1 MSGHS
6 NYVPKSA
13 FGRWFERRLPI
24 MGLIHSSFVVF
35 PNPRNLNYYWTF
47 GGILAFMLVSQILT
61 GVVLAM
67 HYAANVDLAFN
78 SVEQIMRD
86 VNYGWMLRY
95 LHANG
100 ASMFFV
106 AVYVHIGRGLYYG
119 SYKEPREVLWILGV
133 IIFLLMMATAF
144 MGYVLPWGQMSFW
157 GATVITNLFSALPG
171 VGETIVTYL
180 WGGYSVGNST
190 LNRFFSL
197 HYLLPF
203 MIFGVVALH
212 VWALHVPGSN
222 NPAGIEKKTDKD
234 TLPFH
239 PYFTIKDAF
248 AVVCFVIFF
257 SWFTFYIP
265 NYLGHADNYI
275 EANPAVTPA
284 HIVPEWYF
292 LPFYAILRAVPD
304 KLLGVLA
311 MFGSIAILVF
321 LPWLDTSKVRSGAYR
336 PAFRVFFWMFIANAI
351 VLGWLG
357 AKPPEG
363 LYVIAS
369 RLCTAYYFAYFIVIL
384 PLLGKIERTLP
395 VPASIAEAVLGPS
408 GSGSAMAAGAASSP
422 NSQG

>member
-180 WGGYSVGNST
+180 WGGYSVGNAT

-369 RLCTAYYFAYFIVIL
+369 RLCTGYYFAYFIVIL

-408 GSGSAMAAGAASSP
+408 GSGSAMAASAASSP